1 VKQFTRT
8 ESFAALPY
16 CALAAARAAGVAF
29 AEAVIGSVDR
39 GLRRCRFPVFPC
51 KQQKKTGG
59 RVQPAADAFPRKL
72 RDEHGKRGST

>member
-1 VKQFTRT
+1 MKQFTRT

-16 CALAAARAAGVAF
+16 SALAAARAAGVAF

-51 KQQKKTGG
+51 KQQKKNRRPGTT
-59 RVQPAADAFPRKL
+59 RRRCFPRKL

>member
-16 CALAAARAAGVAF
+16 SALAAARAAGVAF
-29 AEAVIGSVDR
+29 AKAVIGSVDR

-51 KQQKKTGG
+51 K
-59 RVQPAADAFPRKL
+59 
-72 RDEHGKRGST
+72 